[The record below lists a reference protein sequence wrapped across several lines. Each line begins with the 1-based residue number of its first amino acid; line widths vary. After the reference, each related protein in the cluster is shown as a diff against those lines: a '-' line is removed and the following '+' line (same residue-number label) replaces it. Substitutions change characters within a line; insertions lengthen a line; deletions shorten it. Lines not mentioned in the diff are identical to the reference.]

1 MIYVGKHDTIQN
13 MPAPT
18 PDIKGIKKF
27 LEYRSK
33 GLTYR
38 DIQKIMGKDLKTLH
52 RWNKY
57 PVGKIQKLSTVQ

>member
-1 MIYVGKHDTIQN
+1 